1 MNVSHLE
8 AWLQLNPMQSASL
21 PTSDSGNVDYGN
33 AISHK
38 ATGLVLEIKGS
49 LGNIRPRLTHQTYLP
64 NPTRETSSTEK
75 EDLSGLSC
83 TRAAE
88 TLDMHWRGDEEAL
101 SNNLKPHQWALLRVL
116 IGKHEKV
123 LEVLYGD
130 YLLLYYT
137 VAVTEK
143 EGVSQ
148 HGRSNWR
155 LLWFNGCVPCLTAR
169 ETLDGVDFYK
179 EWKIRVHTVKQ
190 HDHTSYKVHLRFNR
204 P

>member
-1 MNVSHLE
+1 M
-8 AWLQLNPMQSASL
+8 
-21 PTSDSGNVDYGN
+21 
-33 AISHK
+33 
-38 ATGLVLEIKGS
+38 
-49 LGNIRPRLTHQTYLP
+49 
-64 NPTRETSSTEK
+64 
-75 EDLSGLSC
+75 SGLSC

-88 TLDMHWRGDEEAL
+88 IFDVHWRGDTEAL
-101 SNNLKPHQWALLRVL
+101 SNNLKTHQWALLRVL
-116 IGKHEKV
+116 IGKHEKA

-155 LLWFNGCVPCLTAR
+155 LVWFNGYAPCLRAR
-169 ETLDGVDFYK
+169 ETLDRGDFDK

-190 HDHTSYKVHLRFNR
+190 HDHTSYKVHLRFSR
-204 P
+204 PQEKSSKCESKLCSKQDTTMVEEDHNGKSNDQKG